1 MRKVKLAELIA
12 RDWIGL
18 RVEVIESPNR
28 CEVGIR
34 GEVVDE
40 TEKTFKIMTEK
51 GLKIVAKKSR
61 SFRVW
66 YGERVVRVKGD
77 LTAFKPEE
85 RIMRGLM
92 LIKRAKGVVL

>member
-66 YGERVVRVKGD
+66 CGERVVRVKGD